1 MFGKPI
7 FDSKYS
13 HHQTPPFTKHSLHQN
28 LCLISNVLVGP
39 YTWVSVAMITA
50 SAQPYR
56 VHSLNQAEQVSCN
69 VNVIVLIFGYFFQL
83 GIWSDTAIRAFATMC
98 NVIIVVTIIVLLFYV
113 ALDTWQGV
121 C

>member
-1 MFGKPI
+1 
-7 FDSKYS
+7 
-13 HHQTPPFTKHSLHQN
+13 
-28 LCLISNVLVGP
+28 
-39 YTWVSVAMITA
+39 MITA